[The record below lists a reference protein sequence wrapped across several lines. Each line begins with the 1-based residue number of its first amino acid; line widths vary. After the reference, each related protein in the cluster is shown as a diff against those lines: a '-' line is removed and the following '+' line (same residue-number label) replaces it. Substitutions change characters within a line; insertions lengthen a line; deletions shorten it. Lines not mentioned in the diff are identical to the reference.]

1 MEQLRER
8 QQKMVTSNAA
18 SARVLAVVNRKGGVG
33 KTTTAISLA
42 HGLSRKLIRRVKP
55 ADLDKVAD
63 TSQLFRFRDHH
74 YYIEG
79 HVLIMDFDS
88 QGHCARGLG
97 LEAAE
102 GDIGDVLIGRKHLS
116 QAVISAD
123 RARDDYPRPN
133 LWLLPATDN
142 LERAKESLR
151 SQSLEFVISGHE
163 NKEIWLRDA
172 LARRLRLARERFAF
186 IIIDCA
192 PGADMFA
199 YAVYQFAS
207 AAIIPVKPDY
217 LSVAGGGQ
225 SVDLISDMQHRGI
238 DIQVHTI
245 LPTFCVERQR
255 LDRELVA
262 DLQKTYGKLVSQP
275 IPRSQMVAEAP
286 AHKQTIFEYD
296 PGYRNQATIAYQ
308 QLVDRV
314 YYG

>member
-1 MEQLRER
+1 MA
-8 QQKMVTSNAA
+8 TSNVA
-18 SARVLAVVNRKGGVG
+18 SAEVLAIVNRKGGVG

-42 HGLSRKLIRRVKP
+42 HGLSRKLIRRVRS
-55 ADLDKVAD
+55 ADLGKVAD
-63 TSQLFRFRDHH
+63 PGQLFRFRDQH
-74 YYIEG
+74 YHIEG
-79 HVLIMDFDS
+79 HVLIIDFDS

-97 LEAAE
+97 LQVDEA
-102 GDIGDVLIGRKHLS
+102 DIGDVLVGQAHLS

-123 RARDDYPRPN
+123 RAKEGYPRPN

-151 SQSLEFVISGHE
+151 SQSLEFVISGHD
-163 NKEIWLRDA
+163 NKEVWLRDA
-172 LARRLRLARERFAF
+172 LARRLSLANERFAF
-186 IIIDCA
+186 IIVDCA

-199 YAVYQFAS
+199 YAVYQFAK

-225 SVDLISDMQHRGI
+225 SVDLISDMQRRGI
-238 DIQVHTI
+238 DIKVHTI

-255 LDRELVA
+255 LDRQLIADLRTSYGELV
-262 DLQKTYGKLVSQP
+262 SSP
-275 IPRSQMVAEAP
+275 IPRSQMLAEAP
-286 AHKQTIFEYD
+286 AHRQTVFEYD

-314 YYG
+314 YNG

>member
-1 MEQLRER
+1 MA
-8 QQKMVTSNAA
+8 TSSAA
-18 SARVLAVVNRKGGVG
+18 SASVLAVVNRKGGVG

-55 ADLDKVAD
+55 ADIEKVAD
-63 TSQLFRFRDHH
+63 TGQLYRFRDQH
-74 YYIEG
+74 YFIEG

-88 QGHCARGLG
+88 QGHCARSLG
-97 LEAAE
+97 LEVGEAE
-102 GDIGDVLIGRKHLS
+102 MGDVLVGRAHLS

-123 RARDDYPRPN
+123 RAGDGYPRPN

-151 SQSLEFVISGHE
+151 SQSLEFVISGHD
-163 NKEIWLRDA
+163 NKEVWLRDT
-172 LARRLRLARERFAF
+172 LTRRLQLARERFAF
-186 IIIDCA
+186 IILDCA

-199 YAVYQFAS
+199 YAVYNFANS
-207 AAIIPVKPDY
+207 AIIPVKPDY
-217 LSVAGGGQ
+217 LSMAGGDQ
-225 SVDLISDMQHRGI
+225 SVGLISDMHQRGI
-238 DIQVHTI
+238 DIKVHTI

-262 DLQKTYGKLVSQP
+262 ELQQSYGELVSPP

-286 AHKQTIFEYD
+286 AHRQTVFEYD

-314 YYG
+314 YYA